1 MLEMSVKHIHTTDP
15 SACWTGFVFFVVVGG
30 GVNWLVMFPYP
41 EGVRKTSKNSERI
54 AAGMECLP
62 FFLQIQ

>member
-1 MLEMSVKHIHTTDP
+1 M
-15 SACWTGFVFFVVVGG
+15 
-30 GVNWLVMFPYP
+30 VNWLVMFPYP

-62 FFLQIQ
+62 FFSPNTVNGAGLGPVQRLTQCRGQG